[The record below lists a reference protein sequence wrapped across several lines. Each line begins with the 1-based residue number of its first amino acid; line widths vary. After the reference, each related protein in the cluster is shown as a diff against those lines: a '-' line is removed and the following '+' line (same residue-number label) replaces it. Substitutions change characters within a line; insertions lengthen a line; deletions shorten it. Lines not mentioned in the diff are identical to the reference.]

1 VKIEFGSSAASED
14 SKFSVS
20 FSNRERSNRIE
31 SKMATEQQRNEQ
43 GGNENVPNA
52 AGGGNVSTGGASAL
66 ESLNNDLQNVLWSHG
81 VNVMSNAEKIALI
94 TKLMNS
100 APPQINM
107 TTSQD
112 SANVSTM
119 EGDDTLGELPE
130 FENSDGGRG
139 PARAPGRK
147 NPYPYPG
154 HTLDRTTYS
163 NIGTQ
168 YGYSIGTPGG
178 SGAGFPPGPTVP
190 MYTGYHEPYGNSY
203 SAEVIK

>member
-1 VKIEFGSSAASED
+1 
-14 SKFSVS
+14 
-20 FSNRERSNRIE
+20 
-31 SKMATEQQRNEQ
+31 MATEQQRNEQ

-139 PARAPGRK
+139 PPLAPGLPPRIDTNPTPRALGSK

-154 HTLDRTTYS
+154 HTLDRT
-163 NIGTQ
+163 
-168 YGYSIGTPGG
+168 
-178 SGAGFPPGPTVP
+178 
-190 MYTGYHEPYGNSY
+190 
-203 SAEVIK
+203 